1 MNSKKNTYESIDISV
16 KKMMSDGKIDQY
28 DIPEL
33 ILLLTELSTQQI
45 IPSSTEDLNVQINEL
60 YAYVMKKYD
69 LYPKNVEQRELFD
82 KMFQSSVKLVL
93 YQPILRSKCSQFWS
107 GICKK

>member
-1 MNSKKNTYESIDISV
+1 MSQNNTYEIIDSSV

-33 ILLLTELSTQQI
+33 ILLLTQLSTRQI
-45 IPSSTEDLNVQINEL
+45 IPTSTEDLNVQINEL

-69 LYPKNVEQRELFD
+69 LYPKNVEERAVFD
-82 KMFQSSVKLVL
+82 KMFQSSIKLVL

>member
-1 MNSKKNTYESIDISV
+1 MSSEKNTYEIIDNAM
-16 KKMMSDGKIDQY
+16 KKMLHDGKIDQY

-33 ILLLTELSTQQI
+33 ILLLTQLSSRNV
-45 IPSSTEDLNVQINEL
+45 IPKSTEDLNTQINEL

-69 LYPKNVEQRELFD
+69 LYPKDVEERAIFD
-82 KMFQSSVKLVL
+82 KLFQSSVKLVL
-93 YQPILRSKCSQFWS
+93 YQPIIRNKCSQFWS

>member
-1 MNSKKNTYESIDISV
+1 MNSKKNIYETIDTSI
-16 KKMMSDGKIDQY
+16 KKMMSDGKIDQN

-45 IPSSTEDLNVQINEL
+45 IPSSTEDLHVQINDL

-69 LYPKNVEQRELFD
+69 LYPKNVEERAVFD
-82 KMFQSSVKLVL
+82 KLFQSSVKLVL
-93 YQPILRSKCSQFWS
+93 YQPVLRSKCSKFWS

>member
-1 MNSKKNTYESIDISV
+1 MNSTKNIYETLDTSV

-45 IPSSTEDLNVQINEL
+45 IPTTTEDLNVQINEL

-69 LYPKNVEQRELFD
+69 LYPKNVEERAVFD
-82 KMFQSSVKLVL
+82 KMFQSSIKLVL

>member
-1 MNSKKNTYESIDISV
+1 MNSKKNIYETIDNSI

-45 IPSSTEDLNVQINEL
+45 IPSSTEDLHVQINDL

-69 LYPKNVEQRELFD
+69 LYPKNVEERAVFD
-82 KMFQSSVKLVL
+82 KLFQSSVKLVL
-93 YQPILRSKCSQFWS
+93 YQPVLRSKCSKFWS

>member
-1 MNSKKNTYESIDISV
+1 MNSKKNIYESIDNSV

-45 IPSSTEDLNVQINEL
+45 IPTTTEDLNVQINDL

-69 LYPKNVEQRELFD
+69 LYPKNVDEREVFD
-82 KMFQSSVKLVL
+82 KMFQSSV
-93 YQPILRSKCSQFWS
+93 
-107 GICKK
+107 